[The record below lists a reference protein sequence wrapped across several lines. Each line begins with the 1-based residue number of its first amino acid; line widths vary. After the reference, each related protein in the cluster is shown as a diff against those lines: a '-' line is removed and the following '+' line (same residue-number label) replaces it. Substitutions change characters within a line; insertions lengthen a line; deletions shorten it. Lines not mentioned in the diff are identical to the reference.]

1 MMDSS
6 SGRPMDSRCLGND
19 THGKVGSAFILC
31 ATAFCLLVPATATL
45 AAELKPW
52 ISASPPAFELKDLS
66 GRNHRLADYRG
77 KVVLVNFWATWCEP
91 CRNEM
96 PAIEMLKE
104 KFAGRPFAVLG
115 VNVDEPEARIRKFLS
130 LVPLSFPV
138 LLDREGKLT
147 RAWKVRVL
155 PASFLVGPD
164 GKVRYSVIGELNW
177 NAREVTDRV
186 AELFP
191 GR

>member
-1 MMDSS
+1 M
-6 SGRPMDSRCLGND
+6 
-19 THGKVGSAFILC
+19 HFILR
-31 ATAFCLLVPATATL
+31 ALAICLLAPATATL

-52 ISASPPAFELKDLS
+52 TGASPPAFELKDLS

-96 PAIEMLKE
+96 PTME
-104 KFAGRPFAVLG
+104 KLREKLADKPFVVLA

-130 LVPLSFPV
+130 ILPLSFPV
-138 LLDREGKLT
+138 LLDHEGKLT

-164 GKVRYSVIGELNW
+164 GRVRYSVIGELDW
-177 NAREVTDRV
+177 NAREVTERIS
-186 AELFP
+186 ELFP
-191 GR
+191 RR